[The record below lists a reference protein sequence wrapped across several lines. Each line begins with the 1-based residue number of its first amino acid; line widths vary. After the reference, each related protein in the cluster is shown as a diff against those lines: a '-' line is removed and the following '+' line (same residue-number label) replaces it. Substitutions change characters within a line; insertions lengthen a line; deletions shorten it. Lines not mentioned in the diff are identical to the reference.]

1 MKESLRLSQRGH
13 IFYPDTRIR
22 PTWFAGEAS
31 SQSEISFE
39 KTCLP
44 CIFFTKE
51 YHPKI
56 LDVFNTQYLEYRAAR
71 PYLEQKIESYKE
83 TFDES
88 ASNRELANQLSELM
102 RSEYYQTRG
111 EGLSGQYKIYTLLH
125 GIFFVLNTVFFLWG
139 GITEILKSRRPKYWW
154 DKYRQA

>member
-1 MKESLRLSQRGH
+1 MTDKSGV
-13 IFYPDTRIR
+13 F
-22 PTWFAGEAS
+22 
-31 SQSEISFE
+31 
-39 KTCLP
+39 
-44 CIFFTKE
+44 FFTKD

-56 LDVFNTQYLEYRAAR
+56 LDLFNTQYLQYQAEST
-71 PYLEQKIESYKE
+71 YLEKNIESYKE

-88 ASNRELANQLSELM
+88 KTSRELANQLSELM
-102 RSEYYQTRG
+102 RSEYYLTRG

-154 DKYRQA
+154 DKYRQTL